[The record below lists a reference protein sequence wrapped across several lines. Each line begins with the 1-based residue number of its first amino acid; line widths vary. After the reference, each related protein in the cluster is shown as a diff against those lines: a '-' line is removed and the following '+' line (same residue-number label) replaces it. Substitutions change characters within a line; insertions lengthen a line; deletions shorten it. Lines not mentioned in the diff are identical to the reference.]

1 MSEAQASNVLTSEN
15 AADFYAQKLGL
26 ASEAPT
32 EAEVVADEAPSEPEQ
47 EANTQNE
54 SEAENEEKV
63 TEERKPNPKLE
74 KRFSELTK
82 ARKNAEESAA
92 REREQRQALENRVR
106 ELEQGSNPKPVDDLG
121 QEPQPSQFTDA
132 FEYAKALAEFSA
144 EKALRDRD
152 IQEANRRAAEE
163 QAKITREWADRVSKA
178 KSQMPDFDD
187 IVASSTVQVSDAI
200 RDAILDSDVGPQILY
215 QIASDDEY
223 AEKLVNMPVIKA
235 LREIGKLEAKLER
248 KEAKEEPKREPVAKS
263 NAPAPIKPLRAASN
277 AVDVSIDSDGQ
288 FHGTYQQWKAARQAK
303 KIR

>member
-1 MSEAQASNVLTSEN
+1 MSEAANVLTSEN
-15 AADFYAQKLGL
+15 AAEFYAQKLGL
-26 ASEAPT
+26 ASEPPT
-32 EAEVVADEAPSEPEQ
+32 EAEVVAEEAPSEPEQ
-47 EANTQNE
+47 EVQAQNE
-54 SEAENEEKV
+54 PEAEEEAKV

-82 ARKNAEESAA
+82 ARKQAEETAA
-92 REREQRQALENRVR
+92 REREQREALENRLR
-106 ELEQGSNPKPVDDLG
+106 ELEQGNRPQQEVDDLG
-121 QEPQPSQFTDA
+121 KEPQPSEFVDA

-152 IQEANRRAAEE
+152 IQEANRRAAEQ

-178 KSQMPDFDD
+178 KSEMPDFDE
-187 IVASSTVQVSDAI
+187 IVASSTVVVSDAI
-200 RDAILDSDVGPQILY
+200 KDAILDSDVGPQILY

-248 KEAKEEPKREPVAKS
+248 KEAKEEPKREPVIKS
-263 NAPAPIKPLRAASN
+263 NAPAPIKPLKGSGSVA
-277 AVDVSIDSDGQ
+277 DVSVDSDGQ
-288 FHGTYQQWKAARQAK
+288 FHGTYQQWKAARMAK

>member
-1 MSEAQASNVLTSEN
+1 MSEASNVLTSEN
-15 AADFYAQKLGL
+15 AAEFYAQKLGL
-26 ASEAPT
+26 ASEPPT
-32 EAEVVADEAPSEPEQ
+32 EAEVVAEEAPSEPEQ
-47 EANTQNE
+47 EAQTQNE
-54 SEAENEEKV
+54 PEAEEEAKV

-82 ARKNAEESAA
+82 ARKQAEETAA
-92 REREQRQALENRVR
+92 REREQREALENRLR
-106 ELEQGSNPKPVDDLG
+106 ELEQGNNPKPVDDLG
-121 QEPQPSQFTDA
+121 QEPQPSQFNDA

-178 KSQMPDFDD
+178 KSEMPDFDD

-263 NAPAPIKPLRAASN
+263 NAPAPIKPLKGGGSV
-277 AVDVSIDSDGQ
+277 VDVSVDSDGQ
-288 FHGTYQQWKAARQAK
+288 FHGTYQQWKAMRQAK